1 VIENK
6 ISGTDTGTLTTLT
19 HQTLLNRLNKM
30 GKQTQNAAAAH
41 ARAARWLANNPEPAD
56 TPETFDSEQH
66 SPTAAQHFP
75 ICIDSDSDDDDCGYA
90 GGVDVCLDSEKELE
104 GMDENDEWSDTESLA
119 ELEGDKLEASLQAL
133 RPKLPIT
140 SPEEVTTPYDEIRG
154 GKSAKAF
161 AKAEKN
167 RGFSSTKYKSHR

>member
-1 VIENK
+1 
-6 ISGTDTGTLTTLT
+6 
-19 HQTLLNRLNKM
+19 M
-30 GKQTQNAAAAH
+30 GKQTQNAAAAR

-56 TPETFDSEQH
+56 TPETSDSEQH

-90 GGVDVCLDSEKELE
+90 GVWMSALIQRRNLRAWMRMMSGQIQRVSLSWKGRTG
-104 GMDENDEWSDTESLA
+104 GMLAGTEA
-119 ELEGDKLEASLQAL
+119 KVTEHK
-133 RPKLPIT
+133 
-140 SPEEVTTPYDEIRG
+140 PEEVTTPYDEIRG

-167 RGFSSTKYKSHR
+167 RGWGIMACRSVRNNCMTRKHETERPCASGHEIRECNW